1 MGTTLIKQDLHM
13 LSGESGE
20 ADRFAMSVITR
31 MAKAVGASRLISI
44 EQAHLDA
51 CALMSDSSLEFIQH
65 IVENGGR
72 VRVPTTLN
80 MVSLD
85 LDAWRTLGVPEDFGD
100 KATRIAEAYK
110 RLGAVPTWTCAP
122 YQVFSSPR
130 FGQQIAWGESNAVAY
145 ANSVL
150 GARTNRYGDYMDV
163 CAAITGRVPY
173 YGLHCEAERAATYL
187 VKVEG
192 VNPGAWSHTASW
204 ATLGHLLGQE
214 IGSGIPAVEGLPR
227 AVVSDQLKALLAAA
241 ASSGG
246 IALCHLVGITPEAPS
261 AKAALHG
268 KRPERTIR
276 VGPEELRASWEDLSS
291 ASEGDPVDAV
301 ILGCPHSSYHEFETM
316 IQFVDAM
323 EGASVSSHVQL
334 LVISNAPMVALARRN
349 GWIEKLQAFGAT
361 LVHDTCPFHSPIVA
375 RDARTI
381 ATNSGK
387 CAYYAPGELGVQVAF
402 GTTRE
407 CLLAAVRGQ
416 VVREEIQWS
425 M

>member
-1 MGTTLIKQDLHM
+1 M

-31 MAKAVGASRLISI
+31 MANAVGASSLISI

-85 LDAWRTLGVPEDFGD
+85 LDAWRTLGVPEDFGE

-110 RLGAVPTWTCAP
+110 KLGAVPTWTCAP
-122 YQVFSSPR
+122 YQVFASPR

-173 YGLHCEAERAATYL
+173 CGLHRDAERAATDF
-187 VKVEG
+187 VIVEG
-192 VNPGAWSHTASW
+192 VNESVWSHTASW

-214 IGSGIPAVEGLPR
+214 IGSGVPAVDGLPR
-227 AVVSDQLKALLAAA
+227 AVESDQLKALLAAA
-241 ASSGG
+241 ASSGA
-246 IALCHLVGITPEAPS
+246 IALCHLIGITPEARS
-261 AKAALHG
+261 LEQAFRG
-268 KRPERTIR
+268 KRPTRTIR
-276 VGPEELRASWEDLSS
+276 IGPEELRVCWEDLSS
-291 ASEGDPVDAV
+291 ASEGAPVDTV
-301 ILGCPHSSYHEFETM
+301 ILGCPHSSYHEFAEM
-316 IQFVDAM
+316 IRCVDDM
-323 EGASVSSHVQL
+323 GGARVSDRVRL
-334 LVISNAPMVALARRN
+334 LIISNAPMVALARRS

-361 LVHDTCPFHSPIVA
+361 LVHDTCPFHSPIV
-375 RDARTI
+375 RSDASTV
-381 ATNSGK
+381 ATDSGK
-387 CAYYAPGELGVQVAF
+387 CAYYAPGELGVHVAF

-407 CLLAAVRGQ
+407 CLLAAVRGK
-416 VVREEIQWS
+416 VIREEIRWNA
-425 M
+425 